1 MYEADA
7 ATDAK
12 SSVADIINTGRD
24 VTDRFD
30 ITVNGTKVT
39 AKAHADYLAEQVGLK
54 NPKQITLFLP
64 GTVDFA
70 DGKGAAQVR
79 KDFNRAAGDELTF
92 CENPDGSKLANSG
105 SEKVNDETQPTNEP
119 YICGYVPPVKKKVV
133 AEGSQGGANQ
143 DANDKVVYPGQRS
156 NTA

>member
-54 NPKQITLFLP
+54 NPKWILERPTR
-64 GTVDFA
+64 A
-70 DGKGAAQVR
+70 ERRAMK
-79 KDFNRAAGDELTF
+79 RAAAPTF
-92 CENPDGSKLANSG
+92 DSRL
-105 SEKVNDETQPTNEP
+105 
-119 YICGYVPPVKKKVV
+119 
-133 AEGSQGGANQ
+133 
-143 DANDKVVYPGQRS
+143 
-156 NTA
+156 